1 MPDTYA
7 LSAQQF
13 SAVSALAGPERY
25 KHFVGRVAD
34 WQSVWGLRNESGWV
48 AAGDENGNSGF
59 PVWPHPD
66 YALVCAIGDWSSN
79 SPSPIEV
86 HEFVERWLPNMTAQ
100 GVLVAVF
107 PTPSMRGVLVP
118 AAELQE
124 HIQQELSQIE

>member
-13 SAVSALAGPERY
+13 SAVSDLPGPERY

-34 WQSVWGLRNESGWV
+34 WQSVWGLRSESGWV
-48 AAGDENGNSGF
+48 AAGDENGKSGF

-66 YALVCAIGDWSSN
+66 YALVCAVGEWSGT

-86 HEFVERWLPNMTAQ
+86 HEFVESWLPNLAAQ
-100 GVLVAVF
+100 GDLVAVF

-118 AAELQE
+118 ATELQE